1 MYTYSYLAFLPKNN
15 LHFKNSNYVFV
26 SYIYSYLFMVY
37 FNGGNPTVPIEYI
50 KPTVFPSPS
59 NTGH

>member
-1 MYTYSYLAFLPKNN
+1 
-15 LHFKNSNYVFV
+15 
-26 SYIYSYLFMVY
+26 MVY